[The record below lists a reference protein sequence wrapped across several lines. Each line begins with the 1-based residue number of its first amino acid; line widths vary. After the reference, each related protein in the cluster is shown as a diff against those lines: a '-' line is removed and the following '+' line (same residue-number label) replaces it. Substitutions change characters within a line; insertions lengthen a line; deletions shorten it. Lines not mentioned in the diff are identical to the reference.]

1 MTQNSELRTLK
12 PRVLIIDEI
21 HPSIFPML
29 ESIGME
35 ADYRPDIKP
44 VEVCE
49 ALVGF
54 DGLIV
59 RSKMRITAD
68 TLKYADKLK
77 FVARAGAGVDN
88 IDANALQERGIA
100 LIGANEGNRQAVG
113 EFALGLLLSMMRNI
127 SRGDKQVREKVW
139 LREENRG
146 EEISGK
152 TVGIIGYGNMGQSF
166 AKLLSAFGCH
176 ILAYD
181 RYAPEKIA
189 APAENVTLEEL
200 QQKADIVSLHIPYIK
215 ENLGFANDGFFSGFG
230 KQIWFLNTSR
240 GDVVD
245 QAALVSYLEKGSI
258 KGAALDVLE
267 NEKLHTLTEQQQ
279 KNFEYLTQAN
289 NVILTPHIAGWTHES
304 YVKINEV
311 LVEKIKALNLV

>member
-1 MTQNSELRTLK
+1 MSAA
-12 PRVLIIDEI
+12 RVLIIDEI
-21 HPSIFPML
+21 HPSLFPML

-49 ALVGF
+49 ALAGF

-59 RSKMRITAD
+59 RSKMRITAE
-68 TLKYADKLK
+68 TIRLADQLK

-88 IDANALQERGIA
+88 IDAEALQERGIA

-113 EFALGLLLSMMRNI
+113 EHALGMLLSLMRNI
-127 SRGDKQVREKVW
+127 TRGDRQVRGKVW

-146 EEISGK
+146 EEISGQ

-166 AKLLSAFGCH
+166 ARVLGGFGCR

-181 RYAPEKIA
+181 RYAEEKIG
-189 APAENVTLEEL
+189 APAERVSLEEL
-200 QQKADIVSLHIPYIK
+200 QAEADIVSLHIPYIP
-215 ENLGFANDGFFSGFG
+215 ENRAFANDDFFRAFR
-230 KQIWFLNTSR
+230 KPVWFMNTSR
-240 GDVVD
+240 GEVVD
-245 QAALVSYLEKGSI
+245 QTALVEHLQAGTL

-267 NEKLHTLTEQQQ
+267 NEKLHTLTAHQEQ
-279 KNFEYLTQAN
+279 NYTYLAAAD
-289 NVILTPHIAGWTHES
+289 NVVLTPHIAGWTHES

-311 LVEKIKALNLV
+311 LVEKLVQLKQTGKL